1 MPFIMIRPQYDTT
14 LYIDDYAKTTV
25 KQLRYALR
33 NLKEPIAVGMKKA
46 DMIEV
51 IENHEVDK
59 ALDVEMCICRRCGF
73 QARRPS
79 KFDGAPEDFSAHEQ
93 ILRRCKDNCENSPP
107 PQNQKKPVSPDNTEE
122 E

>member
-1 MPFIMIRPQYDTT
+1 MPFIMIRPDYDTT

-33 NLKEPIAVGMKKA
+33 NLKEPIAVGMRKA

-51 IENHEVDK
+51 IQDHEVDK
-59 ALDVEMCICRRCGF
+59 ALDVEMSICRRCGF
-73 QARRPS
+73 QARRPR
-79 KFDGAPEDFSAHEQ
+79 KFDGAPEDFAAHEQ
-93 ILRRCKDNCENSPP
+93 QLRHECQNSPP
-107 PQNQKKPVSPDNTEE
+107 PQIEEKPVSPDNTEE